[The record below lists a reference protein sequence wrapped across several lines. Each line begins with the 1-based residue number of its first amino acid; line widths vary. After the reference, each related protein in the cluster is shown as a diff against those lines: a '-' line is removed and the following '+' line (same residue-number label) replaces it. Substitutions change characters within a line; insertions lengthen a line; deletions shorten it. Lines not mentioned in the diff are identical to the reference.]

1 MASSASFAV
10 GLFGLSLA
18 VAAPSGNDPLP
29 SEVRVIYGAVAAI
42 GILCGFI
49 SVVARAAVGQRQH
62 SQIQDVLDYMHEL
75 EEDFPSV

>member
-29 SEVRVIYGAVAAI
+29 SEVRVIYGAVATI